1 MNDTELI
8 DRLLNTLTDVSEKV
22 NKLEVTEKQIDELTK
37 QVKEL
42 KGAFYD
48 TAKKLEDRIEILEN
62 ADKTK
67 LWVIWEKAKNI
78 IITIIVTGVV
88 TFLLT
93 KFGFTK

>member
-1 MNDTELI
+1 MNDTGLI

-22 NKLEVTEKQIDELTK
+22 NKLEVTEKQLGELTK

-67 LWVIWEKAKNI
+67 LWLIWEKAKNI
-78 IITIIVTGVV
+78 IITIVVTGVV

-93 KFGFTK
+93 KFGFFE

>member
-8 DRLLNTLTDVSEKV
+8 NKLLDTLQDVSEKV
-22 NKLEVTEKQIDELTK
+22 SKFEMTEKQIAELTI

-42 KGAFYD
+42 KGAFYA
-48 TAKKLEDRIEILEN
+48 TTKKLEDRIELLEN

-67 LWVIWEKAKNI
+67 LWLIWEKAKNI
-78 IITIIVTGVV
+78 AITVVITGVA

-93 KFGFTK
+93 KFGFSK

>member
-8 DRLLNTLTDVSEKV
+8 SKLLDMLQEISEKV
-22 NKLEVTEKQIDELTK
+22 SKLGIAEKQIMELTA

-42 KGAFYD
+42 KGAFY
-48 TAKKLEDRIEILEN
+48 TTVKKLEDRIGLLEN

-67 LWVIWEKAKNI
+67 LWAFWEKAKNI
-78 IITIIVTGVV
+78 AITVIITGLA

-93 KFGFTK
+93 KFGISK

>member
-1 MNDTELI
+1 MNDTGLI

-22 NKLEVTEKQIDELTK
+22 NKLEVTEKQIGELTK

-67 LWVIWEKAKNI
+67 LWLIWEKAKNI
-78 IITIIVTGVV
+78 IITIVVTGVV

-93 KFGFTK
+93 KFGFFE